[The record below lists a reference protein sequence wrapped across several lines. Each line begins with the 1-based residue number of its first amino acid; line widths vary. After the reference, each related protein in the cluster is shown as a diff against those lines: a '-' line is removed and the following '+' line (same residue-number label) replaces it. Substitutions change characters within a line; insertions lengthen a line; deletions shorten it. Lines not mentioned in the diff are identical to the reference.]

1 MTRLLYLDCP
11 SGVSGDMMLGALLD
25 LGVELAAL
33 EPALRCLPL
42 GEWSWEVSE
51 VQRRAL
57 RATQLRITTP
67 PESRATQRTLADIE
81 RLLEGTGL
89 AADVADR
96 ARAVFRRLAAAEARV
111 HGSSIDDVAFH
122 QVGQADAIIDVV
134 GTLLA
139 LRELNVKRVTCSALP
154 LAAEGSARSGHG
166 PVPLPAP
173 ATLEILSG
181 VDAPIRAGLTS
192 SGGELVTPT
201 GAALVAELATFERP
215 AMRLERIGVGAGS
228 RDREDRP
235 NVLRAWLGRGDPAPN
250 TDSAAAVALRP
261 VVVLTTTIDDMTAEQ
276 IAFVRPRLMAAGAL
290 DVWSQASGMK
300 KGRSGLQLTVIARPP
315 DEAELARLLLRETT
329 TLGVRVRE
337 ERRYEAARESR
348 TVQTSLGPVS
358 VKVKRLPGEA
368 DQFAPEF
375 EDCARLAD
383 QHGLPIAQ
391 VFALVQRAAADSAGS
406 S

>member
-11 SGVSGDMMLGALLD
+11 SGVSGDMLLGALID
-25 LGVELAAL
+25 LGVELASL
-33 EPALRCLPL
+33 EPTLRCLPL
-42 GEWSWEVSE
+42 GEWSWEASE

-57 RATQLRITTP
+57 RATQVRITTP
-67 PESRATQRTLADIE
+67 PESQATHRRLADIE
-81 RLLEGTGL
+81 RLLERSGL
-89 AADVADR
+89 ADDVLGL

-111 HGSSIDDVAFH
+111 HGAPIEEVAFH
-122 QVGQADAIIDVV
+122 QVGQADAILDVV
-134 GTLLA
+134 GTVLA
-139 LRELNVKRVTCSALP
+139 LRELDVERVSCSALP
-154 LAAEGSARSGHG
+154 LAGEGSARSGHG

-181 VDAPIRAGLTS
+181 VDAPIRAGGTS

-228 RDREDRP
+228 RDRDDRP
-235 NVLRAWLGRGDPAPN
+235 NVLRAWLGQGEPAHNAEP
-250 TDSAAAVALRP
+250 TRAVELRP

-276 IAFVRPRLMAAGAL
+276 IAFVRPRLIGAGAL

-300 KGRSGLQLTVIARPP
+300 KGRSGLQLTVIARPH

-348 TVQTSLGPVS
+348 SVQTPLGPVS

-375 EDCARLAD
+375 EDCARLAE
-383 QHGLPIAQ
+383 QHGLPISE
-391 VFALVQRAAADSAGS
+391 VYALVQRAAADAADS